1 MPIGSGMG
9 HPLPSGLPEERPVIA
24 LLLCRGC
31 ASLSRAELGKGV
43 MTCPCG
49 GDRRLLRLFQDQR
62 EDDEPVRVERRSS

>member
-1 MPIGSGMG
+1 MAN
-9 HPLPSGLPEERPVIA
+9 PLPSGLPEEAPVIA
-24 LLLCRGC
+24 LLLCRTC

-62 EDDEPVRVERRSS
+62 EDDEPVRVDRRS